1 MKHLH
6 LTLGYLREQRAKLDT
21 SISLLEALL
30 GASNGNGHKGTL
42 KFAADALAMHE
53 EINGHAP
60 ARRKPARR
68 GLGVTVTGQP
78 RQRVAAAM
86 KPLPQ
91 IEIPKGLNV
100 EGLKL
105 DAAVVAALKAY
116 KKPADTKHLTAL
128 LLGAG
133 YKWDSPMP
141 FSTRVGSFVGRE
153 KKALGI
159 KGDRTGWA
167 LR

>member
-1 MKHLH
+1 MKHLY
-6 LTLGYLREQRAKLDT
+6 LTLGYLREQRSKLDS
-21 SISLLEALL
+21 SISLLETLL
-30 GASNGNGHKGTL
+30 GGNGNGHKGTL
-42 KFAADALAMHE
+42 KLAGDALALHE
-53 EINGHAP
+53 EINGTE
-60 ARRKPARR
+60 RRPKARR
-68 GLGVTVTGQP
+68 GLGQKVNGQP
-78 RQRVAAAM
+78 RQRAAAAM

-91 IEIPKGLNV
+91 IDIPKGLNV

-128 LLGAG
+128 LLGG
-133 YKWDSPMP
+133 GFKWNSPMP

-153 KKALGI
+153 RKHLGI
-159 KGDRTGWA
+159 KGDRTGWQ